1 MKTMEILC
9 KSCHSS
15 FRLDPN
21 ILKPTGSNVKCS
33 KCQQV
38 FRISP
43 SEKVNLRKHPRVKT
57 RNLIAHL
64 TLDEH
69 GKMISQ
75 GLSKALDISRGGILL
90 ETPDPIESG
99 TISLLAVDLDNKFIE
114 IKGEMVYCK
123 KANSGMYHSGI
134 KFVGTEE
141 QVKDFIVG
149 LIREYNYR
157 RNNLTTSLDQ

>member
-1 MKTMEILC
+1 M
-9 KSCHSS
+9 
-15 FRLDPN
+15 R
-21 ILKPTGSNVKCS
+21 CS

-43 SEKVNLRKHPRVKT
+43 SEKANLRKHPRVKT
-57 RNLIAHL
+57 SNLIAHL
-64 TLDEH
+64 TFNEH

-114 IKGEMVYCK
+114 IKGELVYCK
-123 KANSGMYHSGI
+123 KTDSGMYHSGI
-134 KFVGTEE
+134 KFVGTDG
-141 QVKDFIVG
+141 QVRNFIAG

-157 RNNLTTSLDQ
+157 RNNLTTYLDQ